1 MEIFYNMYTD
11 SQNYRSLSKH
21 NPNKLRF
28 IIQKTKE
35 YKSFHLINVLKVLKN
50 LIRYEYSCLCMEYM
64 VRQKYE
70 KNQYM
75 INLFY

>member
-21 NPNKLRF
+21 NLNKLRF

-50 LIRYEYSCLCMEYM
+50 LIRYEYS
-64 VRQKYE
+64 
-70 KNQYM
+70 
-75 INLFY
+75 